1 MHLTP
6 CTLRGAAV
14 LLEPLAEERLPELTR
29 AALSAPEVWAFIPYS
44 MRDAADVQKVV
55 GHMLELQRR
64 GEAIPFAT
72 RLAPTG
78 ELVGGTSIRLVDG
91 SVPSVEIGGTWILP
105 PWQRTRVNTEAKLL
119 QLTHSFEHLGCQR
132 VELKT
137 DIRNLRSQAAIQRIG
152 ASREGVLRSH
162 MRRSDGSLRDSA
174 LFSIIASE
182 WPALKERLRARLATP
197 TSPAAA

>member
-14 LLEPLAEERLPELTR
+14 WLEPLSAERLPELTR
-29 AALSAPEVWAFIPYS
+29 AALSAPEVWAFIPYR
-44 MRDAADVQKVV
+44 MRDAADVEKVL
-55 GHMLELQRR
+55 GHSLELQRR
-64 GEAIPFAT
+64 GEAIAFAT
-72 RLAPTG
+72 RLAATA

-105 PWQRTRVNTEAKLL
+105 RWQRTHVNTEAKLL
-119 QLTHSFEHLGCQR
+119 QLTHGFEQLGCQR

-162 MRRSDGSLRDSA
+162 MRRADGSLRDSA

-182 WPALKERLRARLATP
+182 WPAIKERLRARVAGGARAQ
-197 TSPAAA
+197 PA